1 MALRALQR
9 FLADLKPIAQLGWP
23 MALTQLFIMATGFLD
38 TVMAGRY
45 SAVDLAG
52 VSLGGNIM
60 WPAFL
65 LLTGT
70 TMALTPITS
79 QLRGAGRER
88 EVGHQARQAL
98 WICLCT
104 STLLVLVLLNAG
116 QIYAYTGV
124 DPDAARVA
132 AAYLEAV
139 AWGVPPVVIY
149 IALRHVCEGMGKT
162 RPPMIIAASVLPI
175 NAFFNYVLIYGEF
188 GFPEL
193 GGVGCGIATAV
204 VFWLELLLMLFV
216 VRMPFFR
223 ATDFFANF
231 EGPQLRTI
239 KTIALIGVPIGLF
252 VFLEM
257 AVHSVISFMIAR
269 IGVNELAAHSIA
281 GNLNWLTY
289 VIPMSIGSAASIRV
303 GYHIGAGDL
312 RAAKRTGGVA
322 FKLSLVYA
330 LTVSLLL
337 VLFRYQLV
345 SIYTTDFSVIGIA
358 TTLMLFIAVYQ
369 IVDDSQAVVIGVLRG
384 YKDTRVPMMFALV
397 DYWFIALPIGHFLA
411 IGSFG
416 APLGL
421 YGYWVGLTVGLAIV
435 ATCVGARLLYL
446 SRDEAHV
453 LRLAA
458 ISD

>member
-139 AWGVPPVVIY
+139 ARGVPPVVIY

-175 NAFFNYVLIYGEF
+175 NAFFNYVLIYGKF

-193 GGVGCGIATAV
+193 GGVGCGCGIATAV

-216 VRMPFFR
+216 VRC
-223 ATDFFANF
+223 
-231 EGPQLRTI
+231 L
-239 KTIALIGVPIGLF
+239 
-252 VFLEM
+252 
-257 AVHSVISFMIAR
+257 SF
-269 IGVNELAAHSIA
+269 
-281 GNLNWLTY
+281 
-289 VIPMSIGSAASIRV
+289 
-303 GYHIGAGDL
+303 
-312 RAAKRTGGVA
+312 
-322 FKLSLVYA
+322 
-330 LTVSLLL
+330 
-337 VLFRYQLV
+337 
-345 SIYTTDFSVIGIA
+345 
-358 TTLMLFIAVYQ
+358 
-369 IVDDSQAVVIGVLRG
+369 
-384 YKDTRVPMMFALV
+384 
-397 DYWFIALPIGHFLA
+397 
-411 IGSFG
+411 
-416 APLGL
+416 APLIFL
-421 YGYWVGLTVGLAIV
+421 QTSKDHS
-435 ATCVGARLLYL
+435 CVRSKRLP
-446 SRDEAHV
+446 
-453 LRLAA
+453 
-458 ISD
+458 